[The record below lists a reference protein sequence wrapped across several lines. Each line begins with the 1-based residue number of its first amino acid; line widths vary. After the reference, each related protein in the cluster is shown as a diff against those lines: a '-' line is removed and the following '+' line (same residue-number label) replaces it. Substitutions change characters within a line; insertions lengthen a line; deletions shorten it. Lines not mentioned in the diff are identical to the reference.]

1 MKNLSGKTVIDFVQ
15 RNFEVHGEFEGTV
28 YRTKRNGTQ
37 EHYPY
42 DPVSYY
48 QRTPLVIRNEAIR
61 RFAATVSNPRLTEY
75 KSMIKKLNYYTPYI
89 LNPGAQKFLGET
101 AFYVRERGDYELRWQ
116 GMPMGFHQ
124 IIAPRTMVELSF
136 HAEGEFGLDCYYQG
150 ELYCQRNFIITSGNL
165 DAAYEIWLAANL
177 EYILSLPE
185 PEYES
190 IKTYRRGLRSKV
202 NWITAITGKCH
213 EEVIYEVPDYSY
225 KDSKREN
232 PWLYHRRKYDH
243 IVNPQTVAFNS
254 SMVAIGAAWQA
265 LSEEEK
271 SYWKSKA
278 NKLVRKRVT
287 GLNLFTS
294 FTLNRNR

>member
-1 MKNLSGKTVIDFVQ
+1 
-15 RNFEVHGEFEGTV
+15 
-28 YRTKRNGTQ
+28 
-37 EHYPY
+37 
-42 DPVSYY
+42 
-48 QRTPLVIRNEAIR
+48 
-61 RFAATVSNPRLTEY
+61 
-75 KSMIKKLNYYTPYI
+75 
-89 LNPGAQKFLGET
+89 
-101 AFYVRERGDYELRWQ
+101 
-116 GMPMGFHQ
+116 
-124 IIAPRTMVELSF
+124 VELSF
-136 HAEGEFGLDCYYQG
+136 HAEGEFGLDCYFQG
-150 ELYCQRNFIITSGNL
+150 ELYCQRNFIIISSDLET
-165 DAAYEIWLAANL
+165 AYEAWLTANL

-278 NKLVRKRVT
+278 NKLARKRVT